1 MIAAMAKHYNI
12 NVRGR
17 VQGVFFRA
25 STQREASRLRLA
37 GFVRN
42 EADGSVYLEVEGEQ
56 VVIDKL
62 LSWIGKGGPPQGLVN
77 DINIEA
83 GGMENFNRFEIR

>member
-1 MIAAMAKHYNI
+1 MAKHYNI
-12 NVRGR
+12 KVSGR

-25 STQREASRLRLA
+25 STQREASRLGLT

-42 EADGSVYLEVEGEQ
+42 ETDGSVYLEVEGEP

-62 LSWIGKGGPPQGLVN
+62 VTWIQKGGPPQGSVDNL
-77 DINIEA
+77 DIDA
-83 GGMENFNRFEIR
+83 GEMKNFTRFEIR